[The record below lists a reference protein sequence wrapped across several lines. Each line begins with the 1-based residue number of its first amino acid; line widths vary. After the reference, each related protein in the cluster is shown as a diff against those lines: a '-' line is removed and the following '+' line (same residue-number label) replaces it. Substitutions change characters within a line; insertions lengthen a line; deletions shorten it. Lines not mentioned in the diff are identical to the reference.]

1 MLNNVDSLDT
11 LMNGD
16 VNEQKDTT
24 TINDDDYIS
33 LEDEFA
39 ALLNDFIQQDNKK
52 PALTS
57 AERSIFA
64 TTPTDGGLDSFASSN
79 SGGGLDSLATSNNGG
94 LDSFTSSN
102 GGGLDS
108 FVSSG
113 GEGGLDSL
121 LSPSSS
127 SGFDAGGLDSLV
139 SGGNN
144 DSGSG
149 LDGFVTGGSGL
160 SGGGLDSLISPVEAG
175 TSKNNASTN
184 DDDEEKDGSLKTE
197 EQELARA
204 MSNFQDAIFAMT
216 DKKNLSAPTTDYE
229 ESMLTPNYK
238 PSVGRKIAQYLL
250 DCWDVIN
257 KYDPENMKRLSKDAN
272 DEEYLSFAE
281 SLSDTD
287 MQLAIISYVEI
298 LINIEICEV
307 GYEQRKEN
315 AQKNRIKKELYEE
328 YMELQ
333 ERKATF
339 IKKLKEKNFPIDAE
353 KLINNYFRAAQ
364 KDASG
369 AFDAL
374 IKNPAMFAPIDFS
387 KIKARFFGLIKVTP
401 EDGIKANQKIGEFI
415 KKLKV

>member
-1 MLNNVDSLDT
+1 MSDNTDSLDGLLSGT
-11 LMNGD
+11 AKE
-16 VNEQKDTT
+16 EQNL
-24 TINDDDYIS
+24 TIDNNDYIS

-39 ALLNDFIQQDNKK
+39 SLLNDFIQQDDKK
-52 PALTS
+52 ESPKDTGLDSMLTS
-57 AERSIFA
+57 DTQS
-64 TTPTDGGLDSFASSN
+64 GLDSFASSSN
-79 SGGGLDSLATSNNGG
+79 SDS
-94 LDSFTSSN
+94 LDSFASSN
-102 GGGLDS
+102 NIGGLDS

-113 GEGGLDSL
+113 ASSGGLDSFL
-121 LSPSSS
+121 TKDDSS
-127 SGFDAGGLDSLV
+127 
-139 SGGNN
+139 
-144 DSGSG
+144 SG
-149 LDGFVTGGSGL
+149 LDGFVTGGGS
-160 SGGGLDSLISPVEAG
+160 SSGGLDSLISP
-175 TSKNNASTN
+175 TQKNDNKKTAENSQTPASN
-184 DDDEEKDGSLKTE
+184 EEKDTIKTE

-204 MSNFQDAIFAMT
+204 MSNFQDAIYAMA
-216 DKKNLSAPTTDYE
+216 DKKNLKVPETDYE
-229 ESMLTPNYK
+229 ESMLVPNYK
-238 PSVGRKIAQYLL
+238 PSVGKKIAIFML
-250 DCWDVIN
+250 DCWDIIN
-257 KYDPENMKRLSKDAN
+257 KYDPENMKRLPKDAT

-281 SLSDTD
+281 SLNDTD

-307 GYEQRKEN
+307 GYEQRKEI

-333 ERKATF
+333 ERKAMF

-374 IKNPAMFAPIDFS
+374 IKNPAMFASIDFS
-387 KIKARFFGLIKVTP
+387 KIKPKFFGLIKVTP